1 MSLFA
6 MNTLA
11 ILGCGY
17 VGMAFAQSLQGS
29 GYSITTTTTR
39 AERLPELAA
48 VSDRPLQIQGNDP
61 AALKTLLTGQ
71 TTLLV
76 SVAAQGKDYNSSY
89 LATAQTLAQVIPA
102 FPQLQQ
108 VIYTSSY
115 SVYGDQGGQWVDEA
129 TPVQPGTANTQI
141 LAETENIFLHLPVPK
156 VCVLRLGGIYGPGRE
171 LERIFS
177 RAAGKTRPG
186 TGLEWS
192 NWIHLTDIVGAIA
205 FAQAQQLGG
214 IYNVIQ
220 DEILPLRD
228 LIAQVCDRH
237 HLAPV
242 QWDSSQGS
250 DRKTNVRCRN
260 QKLKAAG
267 YSFKHPQFFP

>member
-1 MSLFA
+1 

-17 VGMAFAQSLQGS
+17 VGTALAKSLQGS
-29 GYSITTTTTR
+29 GRVITTTTTR
-39 AERLPELAA
+39 ADRLPDLAT
-48 VSDRPLQIQGNDP
+48 VSDRPLQVQGNDP
-61 AALKTLLTGQ
+61 AGLKMLLTGQ

-76 SVAAQGKDYNSSY
+76 SVAAQGKDYRSSY
-89 LATAQTLAQVIPA
+89 LATAQTLGEVIPE

-129 TPVQPGTANTQI
+129 TAVQPGTANTQI
-141 LAETENIFLHLPVPK
+141 LAETEEIFLNLPVPK

-186 TGLEWS
+186 AGLEWS

-205 FAQAQQLGG
+205 FAQAHQLGG

-267 YSFKHPQFFP
+267 YTFKHPQFWSAP